1 MNHRNVVVAIPIHI
15 ESKNFKIKNR
25 LNMFFSQIILIF
37 LDYNLN
43 MFCSFVFFNSKLTET
58 DRVYIWE
65 PSPCYIQYNIVS
77 EGQA

>member
-1 MNHRNVVVAIPIHI
+1 M
-15 ESKNFKIKNR
+15 
-25 LNMFFSQIILIF
+25 LFSQIILIF